1 MDGITKWAAA
11 LCFAAVGCTA
21 FQILAPKK
29 GLGNIFRLITAA
41 FFLCC
46 LASPLLSVK
55 SIEDINFD
63 NLPRAVSADDI
74 QHKVK
79 QQIKS
84 QVNTALEL
92 TARQTLSEHN
102 IELGKIEANID
113 IDEDSRIYI
122 NGVVLYLDKQNR
134 SLSLTAE
141 QLMEERLGVEVT
153 VIILE

>member
-1 MDGITKWAAA
+1 MDSITRWAGA

-29 GLGNIFRLITAA
+29 GMGKIFRLLTAA

-55 SIEDINFD
+55 SIIKIDFK
-63 NLPRAVSADDI
+63 NLPRVASTYDI
-74 QHKVK
+74 QEKVK
-79 QQIKS
+79 EQFKS
-84 QVNTALEL
+84 QVNAALEL
-92 TARQTLSEHN
+92 TARQTLSEQN

-122 NGVVLYLDKQNR
+122 NGVVLYLDKQSR
-134 SLSLTAE
+134 SMSLTAE
-141 QLMEERLGVEVT
+141 QLMEERLGVDVT
-153 VIILE
+153 VMIIE